1 MAVDF
6 RLAYNSGIEIV
17 DLFPQSSIEAVQG
30 IDFDSGYEAILSY
43 STLNV
48 TIPAPTTQEVTQTI
62 PVTFDANQNNF
73 FYTVLVSTGAQAQS
87 DYNTITQI
95 STDTSNNQLVITR
108 LYDMPQDSIE
118 IMLIFM
124 QGGPIN
130 A

>member
-17 DLFPQSSIEAVQG
+17 DLFPQSSIKAVQG
-30 IDFDSGYEAILSY
+30 INFDTGHEAILSY

-48 TIPAPTTQEVTQTI
+48 TIPVPTSQEVTQII
-62 PVTFDANQNNF
+62 PVTFNSNQNGF
-73 FYTVLVSTGAQAQS
+73 FYTILLSTGEQAQS

-95 STDTSNNQLVITR
+95 ATDTSNNQLEITR
-108 LYDMPQDSIE
+108 LYSMPQESIE
-118 IMLIFM
+118 IMLIFI
-124 QGGPIN
+124 QGGVVD